1 MAAPIKPSKVTV
13 IGKTSYWLVPTIT
26 ESAPTLAEVN
36 SASGL
41 NISCFLLADQAT
53 PGMDTSKVSLPRLLC
68 ETTTT
73 EVLDEQKVTIP
84 DFRFLWD
91 PQADAGDN
99 DKKAWA
105 LLKDGFDG
113 YLIRRDG
120 VVSSTD
126 AALAGNDWIDW
137 FQVSSLSPMP
147 TASANDATGLLVFD
161 VAFSCTDFELNVQV
175 TT

>member
-1 MAAPIKPSKVTV
+1 MAAPIKPSKNTV
-13 IGKTSYWLVPTIT
+13 IGKTSYWLVPTLT
-26 ESAPTLAEVN
+26 ESGPLLAEVN

-41 NISCFLLADQAT
+41 NVTCFLLAEQST
-53 PGMDTSKVSLPRLLC
+53 PGMDTSKVTLPRLLC

-73 EVLDEQKVTIP
+73 ESLDEQKVTVP
-84 DFRFLWD
+84 DFRFVWD

-113 YLIRRDG
+113 YLVRRDN
-120 VVSSTD
+120 VVSTTD
-126 AALAGNDWIDW
+126 ASLIADDWIDW

-147 TASANDATGLLVFD
+147 TASANDATGLYVFD
-161 VAFSCTDFELNVQV
+161 VAFSCTDFGLNVQV
-175 TT
+175 SA